1 MTLADVRGATL
12 TRTLSAIVGAPAA
25 LRAGLLLLGF
35 WVLVALA
42 APLIAPY
49 DPIAQDISR
58 ALLPPSLEHPFGTDN
73 FGRDVLSRVIWGTRL
88 DLLMGIGGVLL
99 PFAIGCTIGLVAGW
113 FGGIVDAVLMRILDV
128 TMAFPFLVLMIA
140 IISVLGPGLAGFFI
154 ALALVGWVSY
164 ARLIR
169 SQTLIL
175 KSADFVTA
183 ARTLG
188 YSAPRILRRHIL
200 PNAIAPAI
208 VFSMSD
214 MVLVILLG
222 SSLSYLGLGSQPPTP
237 EWGVMIA
244 EGQTFI
250 ASAWWICL
258 FPGLAI
264 VFVALAF
271 SLLADGLA
279 ARLGVHAA

>member
-1 MTLADVRGATL
+1 VTLADARGTTL
-12 TRTLSAIVGAPAA
+12 NRTLSSIVGAPAA
-25 LRAGLLLLGF
+25 LRAGLALLGF
-35 WVLVALA
+35 WVVVALA
-42 APLIAPY
+42 APLIAPF

-99 PFAIGCTIGLVAGW
+99 PVVIGCTIGLVAGW
-113 FGGIVDAVLMRILDV
+113 FGGIIDAVLMRILDV

-175 KSADFVTA
+175 KGADFVTA

>member
-1 MTLADVRGATL
+1 VTLAEARGTTL
-12 TRTLSAIVGAPAA
+12 TRTLSAALGAPAA
-25 LRAGLLLLGF
+25 LRAGLLLLAF
-35 WVLVALA
+35 WLFVAIA
-42 APLIAPY
+42 APLIAPW
-49 DPIAQDISR
+49 DPIAQDISQ
-58 ALLPPSLEHPFGTDN
+58 ALLPPSFAHPFGTDN

-99 PFAIGCTIGLVAGW
+99 PFGIGCTVGLVAGW
-113 FGGIVDAVLMRILDV
+113 FGGIVDGVLMRILDV

-140 IISVLGPGLAGFFI
+140 IISVIGPGLAGFFV

-188 YSAPRILRRHIL
+188 FSAPRILRRHIL

-222 SSLSYLGLGSQPPTP
+222 SSLSYLGLGSQPPTA

-244 EGQTFI
+244 EGQNFI

-279 ARLGVHAA
+279 ARLGVR

>member
-1 MTLADVRGATL
+1 MTLADARATTV
-12 TRTLSAIVGAPAA
+12 TRTLSAIIGAPAA
-25 LRAGLLLLGF
+25 LRAGLLLLAF
-35 WVLVALA
+35 WVVVALA
-42 APLIAPY
+42 APLIAPW
-49 DPIAQDISR
+49 DPLAQDISR
-58 ALLPPSLEHPFGTDN
+58 ALTPPSLAHPFGTDN

-99 PFAIGCTIGLVAGW
+99 PFAIGCTVGLVAGW
-113 FGGIVDAVLMRILDV
+113 FGGLVDGVLMRILDV

-140 IISVLGPGLAGFFI
+140 IISVIGPGLTGFFI

-175 KSADFVTA
+175 KGADFVTA

-222 SSLSYLGLGSQPPTP
+222 SSLSYLGLGSQPPTA

-279 ARLGVHAA
+279 ARLGVHSA